1 MTQYAIVTDL
11 NRCVQCYACTV
22 SCKLINSV
30 PVGNYWNKVLRVGPN
45 LKPDGSGRFPDVEMY
60 YLPVGCQHCKDPACV
75 EVCPTEASTKEPD
88 GSVQINKAKCIGCQ
102 FCAMACPYG
111 VRYLNEEE
119 RVVEKCTLCEQK
131 TSQGELP
138 ECVRQCGARARYF
151 GDLDEG
157 IESFVGPPYP
167 TESGWVE
174 GTNTEEPYPMLNT
187 VRPFTDDDI
196 HHLPNVGNNP
206 SFFYILRNRTWRG
219 EE

>member
-1 MTQYAIVTDL
+1 MTQYAIATDL

-22 SCKLINSV
+22 ACKIVNGV

-45 LKPDGSGRFPDVEMY
+45 PTPGGSGHFPDVEMY
-60 YLPVGCQHCKDPACV
+60 YLTVGCQHCENPACV
-75 EVCPTEASTKEPD
+75 EVCPTEASHKLED
-88 GSVQINKAKCIGCQ
+88 GTIQINKEKCIGCQ

-119 RVVEKCTLCEQK
+119 RVVEKCTLCEQRIA
-131 TSQGELP
+131 QGELP

-151 GDLDEG
+151 GD
-157 IESFVGPPYP
+157 IEQGVETFVGPPMP
-167 TESGWVE
+167 DQDHFEPI
-174 GTNTEEPYPMLNT
+174 TNTT
-187 VRPFTDDDI
+187 RPFTDEDI

-206 SFFYILRNRTWRG
+206 SFLYILRNRTWQG